1 MFSRLAA
8 CIAALVLMLTTPALA
23 EIRVTDLAGRTVTLQ
38 KPAERVLLG
47 FNYEDFLAIVGPGAL
62 DRVVAISR
70 LPWRDWRPGQW
81 KAYAAVLPRLEA
93 LPDVGDVETG
103 TFSVE
108 AALVARPDLA
118 ILAAWQYQ
126 ALGPIAKKLEEA
138 GVPIVVIDYNAQTV
152 ENHVASTKL
161 IGAVMGTED
170 RAQRLADG
178 YAAAVNDV
186 TERLATA
193 GPATRKVYV
202 ELGQK
207 GPAEYGNSYGKGM
220 WAGVIA
226 TAKGLNIATG
236 QIGNWGPL
244 NPEYVL
250 SSKPDVVLI
259 AGSEWLKA
267 PSAVL
272 MGFGVD
278 PALTRTRLQAY
289 ANRPGWAELPAVRN
303 GEVHAIYHG
312 GARTLYD
319 TVFLRYI
326 AKVLHPEAFAD
337 VDPQAELERYYAEYL
352 PVRPE
357 GVFVLGLG
365 GAGQ

>member
-1 MFSRLAA
+1 MFHRLAVG
-8 CIAALVLMLTTPALA
+8 IAALLLMLIDPAMA
-23 EIRVTDLAGRTVTLQ
+23 EIRVTDLAGRTISLQ

-47 FNYEDFLAIVGPGAL
+47 FNYEDFLAIAGPGSL

-81 KAYAAVLPRLEA
+81 KAYAAALPRLERIT
-93 LPDVGDVETG
+93 DVGDVETG

-108 AALVARPDLA
+108 TALAARPDLA

-126 ALGPIAKKLEEA
+126 ALGPIATKLEEA
-138 GVPIVVIDYNAQTV
+138 GIPIVVIDYNSQTV

-161 IGAVMGTED
+161 IGAVMGAEE
-170 RAQRLADG
+170 RAKRLADA
-178 YAAAVNDV
+178 YAAAVDDV
-186 TERLATA
+186 AVRLANV
-193 GPATRKVYV
+193 GPASRKVYV

-207 GPAEYGNSYGKGM
+207 GPTEYGNSYGKGM
-220 WAGVIA
+220 WAGVIN

-259 AGSEWLKA
+259 AGSEWLKS
-267 PSAVL
+267 PNAVL
-272 MGFGVD
+272 MGFGID
-278 PALTRTRLQAY
+278 PELTGARLQAY
-289 ANRPGWAELPAVRN
+289 ASRPGWADLPAVKK

-319 TVFLRYI
+319 SVFLRYI

-352 PVRPE
+352 PIKPE
-357 GVFVLGLG
+357 GVFVFKLGSVKP
-365 GAGQ
+365 

>member
-1 MFSRLAA
+1 MFVRLAVG
-8 CIAALVLMLTTPALA
+8 IAALVLMLAAPATA

-81 KAYAAVLPRLEA
+81 KAYAAALPRLETI
-93 LPDVGDVETG
+93 PDIGDVETG

-108 AALVARPDLA
+108 AALVTRPDVA

-126 ALGPIAKKLEEA
+126 SLGPLAARLEEA

-161 IGAVMGTED
+161 IGAVMGREE
-170 RAQRLADG
+170 RAKRLADA
-178 YAAAVNDV
+178 YAASVNDV
-186 TERLATA
+186 VARLAKG

-220 WAGVIA
+220 WAGVIG
-226 TAKGLNIATG
+226 TAKGVNIATG

-250 SSKPDVVLI
+250 SARPDVVLI
-259 AGSEWLKA
+259 AGSEWLKS
-267 PSAVL
+267 PNAVL
-272 MGFGVD
+272 MGFGID
-278 PALTRTRLQAY
+278 PELTRARLHAY
-289 ANRPGWAELPAVRN
+289 AGRPGWADLPAVKN
-303 GEVHAIYHG
+303 AQVHAIYHG

-319 TVFLRYI
+319 SVFLRYI
-326 AKVLHPEAFAD
+326 AKVLHPEVFAD
-337 VDPQAELERYYAEYL
+337 IDPQAELERYYAEYL
-352 PVRPE
+352 PIRPE
-357 GVFVLGLG
+357 GVFVLALG
-365 GAGQ
+365 SAKP